1 MEIFDQLCVPGSRVS
16 GVFTC
21 GWGTLVMTVIE
32 KSALVKFSAQQMFDL
47 VNDIEAYP
55 QFLPWCSNSRIIK
68 RADDLVE
75 AELMI
80 SKGGFKKSFST
91 RNRIDRG
98 GRLTVSL
105 LEGPFS
111 YLEGVWDFMPLREDA
126 SKISLNLEFEMSGKL
141 ASLAFGA
148 VFNQIC
154 NTMVSSFTTRA
165 KEIYG

>member
-1 MEIFDQLCVPGSRVS
+1 
-16 GVFTC
+16 
-21 GWGTLVMTVIE
+21 MTVVQ

-55 QFLPWCSNSRIIK
+55 EFLPWCSGSRIIK
-68 RADDLVE
+68 REGNIVE
-75 AELMI
+75 AELVI

-91 RNRIDRG
+91 RNTIDNG
-98 GRLTVSL
+98 GRITVAL

-111 YLEGVWDFMPLREDA
+111 SLEGVWDFMPLRDDA
-126 SKISLNLEFEMSGKL
+126 SKISLYLEFEMSGML

-154 NTMVSSFTTRA
+154 NTMVSSFTARA
-165 KEIYG
+165 KEVYG